1 MRLQNSAH
9 MRAVIGLAFGHFAL
23 RRGCIEMPLHRP
35 GIKVDFAL
43 EYFGIKRSMLWRR
56 IGQQQ
61 SLGRKRT
68 LQYTSDH
75 AVCGAKPK
83 FANEW
88 QQFTEF
94 KGIMAPRKLP
104 RRVQREGFSQ
114 APARQA

>member
-1 MRLQNSAH
+1 MAKFRAH
-9 MRAVIGLAFGHFAL
+9 ARGYRIGIWAL
-23 RRGCIEMPLHRP
+23 RFEKGCIEMPLHRP